1 MFQYMQLTKYTDYTL
16 RTLLYLGA
24 HQDRLSTISE
34 ISEYHNISRSHL
46 VKVVHQLGKN
56 GFIITIR
63 GKNGGIR
70 LAKEPDKIQLSQVVK
85 LTEPHMNIQE
95 CFSKETNTCPL
106 INECKL
112 KHVFYDAREAF
123 MRSLE
128 GKYLNDIL

>member
-1 MFQYMQLTKYTDYTL
+1 MQLTKYTDYTL

-34 ISEYHNISRSHL
+34 ISEYHNVSRSHL

-56 GFIITIR
+56 GFIITVR

-70 LAKEPDKIQLSQVVK
+70 LAKEPNKIQLSQVVR

-106 INECKL
+106 IDKCKL
-112 KHVFYDAREAF
+112 KLVFYDAREAF

-128 GKYLNDIL
+128 DKYLNDIL

>member
-1 MFQYMQLTKYTDYTL
+1 MQLTKYPDYTL

-34 ISEYHNISRSHL
+34 ISEYHNVSRSHL

-56 GFIITIR
+56 GFIITVR

-70 LAKEPDKIQLSQVVK
+70 LAKEPNKIQLSQVVR

-106 INECKL
+106 IDKCKL
-112 KHVFYDAREAF
+112 KLVFYDAREAF

-128 GKYLNDIL
+128 DKCLNDIL

>member
-128 GKYLNDIL
+128 DKYLNDIL